1 MTRVVEGGKRLVDLA
16 EEAFVCQWWRMFDV
30 FLGAASESTAQ
41 AIAQGHWGNIAGVL
55 VLLIGLELVL
65 GVDNILVISIMVSR
79 LDPAI
84 QQRARMIGLVLA
96 LVARIGLLFGVT
108 WLLGLSSPLGED
120 FPVLAGVPV
129 LSHMSPKD
137 LILLAGGLFLIYKAV
152 KEIHHLVEREE
163 EGHGLKKRDAFA
175 AVIGQIVILDI
186 VFSLDS
192 VITAVGMID
201 TLWVIIVAVVVAFI
215 IVMIFARPI
224 SDFILAHPAIKILAL
239 SFLVTIGV
247 TIMMEAFH
255 KDIPKAYIYLPMGFA
270 FAVELLQMRYS
281 ANRKKAKPE

>member
-1 MTRVVEGGKRLVDLA
+1 
-16 EEAFVCQWWRMFDV
+16 MFDV
-30 FLGAASESTAQ
+30 FLAAASETTAQ
-41 AIAQGHWGNIAGVL
+41 AISQGHWGNIAGVL

-84 QQRARMIGLVLA
+84 QQKARMIGLVLA

-108 WLLGLSSPLGED
+108 WLLGLSTPIGED
-120 FPVLAGVPV
+120 YPALAVIPG
-129 LSHMSPKD
+129 LSLMSPKD
-137 LILLAGGLFLIYKAV
+137 LILFAGGLFLIYKAV
-152 KEIHHLVEREE
+152 KEIHHVVEVEE
-163 EGHGLKKRDAFA
+163 EGHGPKKLDSFT
-175 AVIGQIVILDI
+175 AVIGQIIILDI

-201 TLWVIIVAVVVAFI
+201 TLWVIIVAVVAAFV

-224 SDFILAHPAIKILAL
+224 GDFILAHPAIKILAL
-239 SFLVTIGV
+239 SFLVTIGI

-270 FAVELLQMRYS
+270 LGVELLQMRYS
-281 ANRKKAKPE
+281 SNRTKKVQQPT